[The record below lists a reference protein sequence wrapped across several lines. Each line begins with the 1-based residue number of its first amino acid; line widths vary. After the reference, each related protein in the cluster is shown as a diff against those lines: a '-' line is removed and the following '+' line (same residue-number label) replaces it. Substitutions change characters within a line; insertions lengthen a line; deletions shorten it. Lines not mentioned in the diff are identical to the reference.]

1 MYKANGLCIKQY
13 IFSTINQG
21 VEGEVMASILN
32 WCMSCICMPKKC
44 LFIHVMLQIFL
55 FYLKRIGKGS
65 STSTSWCFQWRRPGF
80 KSPQHHCNYCIIKK
94 PHPLSSCPCPHLDS
108 CVWVWI
114 SFTYHQ
120 KKEKKFFGIGAI
132 I

>member
-13 IFSTINQG
+13 IFSTINEG

-44 LFIHVMLQIFL
+44 LFIHVILQIFL

-65 STSTSWCFQWRRPGF
+65 STSTSWCFQWRCPG
-80 KSPQHHCNYCIIKK
+80 SQHHCNYCITKK
-94 PHPLSSCPCPHLDS
+94 PHHLSSCPCPILTPVCGS
-108 CVWVWI
+108 GSVLLI
-114 SFTYHQ
+114 IRKKKKSFL
-120 KKEKKFFGIGAI
+120 ALVP
-132 I
+132 

>member
-44 LFIHVMLQIFL
+44 LFIHVILQIFL

-65 STSTSWCFQWRRPGF
+65 STSTSWCFQWRCPGF
-80 KSPQHHCNYCIIKK
+80 KSSQHHCNYCITKK
-94 PHPLSSCPCPHLDS
+94 PHHLSSCPCLILTPVCGSGSALL
-108 CVWVWI
+108 I
-114 SFTYHQ
+114 IRKKKKSFW
-120 KKEKKFFGIGAI
+120 ALVP
-132 I
+132 

>member
-44 LFIHVMLQIFL
+44 LFIHVILQIFL
-55 FYLKRIGKGS
+55 FYLKRIGKGM
-65 STSTSWCFQWRRPGF
+65 
-80 KSPQHHCNYCIIKK
+80 KSLVAQLV
-94 PHPLSSCPCPHLDS
+94 PLGVFNGDVQDS
-108 CVWVWI
+108 NPPNTIVTI
-114 SFTYHQ
+114 
-120 KKEKKFFGIGAI
+120 AL
-132 I
+132 